1 MILQAYLL
9 NCISIEHWQETGS
22 PFLLSG
28 PQFSHQYNGD
38 DGAGAADAAWS
49 SPRAHL
55 LWTGNRL
62 KPPVRVT
69 EKGFFLPPCSPASS
83 PQTSL
88 EKTSPCPPRKA
99 KSRGKAVSFPD
110 ETQVPRGHQLLH
122 QGEGHSDKEPN
133 LNACNVA
140 VCTVGCLR
148 HLLGVSHCK

>member
-88 EKTSPCPPRKA
+88 ERTSPCPPRKA
-99 KSRGKAVSFPD
+99 KSHGKPCHFQMKRRSPGVISCCARERGIQTKS
-110 ETQVPRGHQLLH
+110 QI
-122 QGEGHSDKEPN
+122 
-133 LNACNVA
+133 
-140 VCTVGCLR
+140 
-148 HLLGVSHCK
+148 